1 MYRQRY
7 QLNSDP
13 FSKAILAKDASATKD
28 FTECSARLDFLE
40 HNRGLALITAAP
52 GYGKTFCMRAFAER
66 QNTNL
71 VKVVYLCMSTLSTM
85 EFYRQLCVAL
95 GLDAKYR
102 KADMFRDIQA
112 NLDYLYTVKKIHCI
126 VIIDE
131 AQYLNAAILR
141 DLKMLMNFNYDSR
154 DRFSLVLSGQPM
166 LADALSRQ
174 IHEALRQRITVNYG
188 FSGITETEAS
198 KYAKE
203 MLGLA
208 GGSTELFD
216 DAAIH
221 TAYNCSNGAIRV
233 FGHILS
239 CALIIG
245 AQNDAPCID
254 SEMVMAAAGEI
265 EIR

>member
-13 FSKAILAKDASATKD
+13 FAKALPTKDAYATND
-28 FTECSARLDFLE
+28 FKECTSRLDFLE
-40 HNRGLALITAAP
+40 RNRGLALITAAP
-52 GYGKTFCMRAFAER
+52 GYGKTFCMRAFAEK

-71 VKVVYLCMSTLSTM
+71 VKVVYLCMATLSAM

-95 GLDAKYR
+95 GLESQYR

-112 NLDYLYTVKKIHCI
+112 NLDYLYAVKKVHCI
-126 VIIDE
+126 VVIDE

-141 DLKMLMNFNYDSR
+141 DLKMLMNFDYDSR
-154 DRFSLVLSGQPM
+154 DRFSLVLSGQPV

-188 FSGITETEAS
+188 LSGITESEAAQ
-198 KYAKE
+198 YAKR
-203 MLGLA
+203 MLSLA
-208 GGSTELFD
+208 GGSSSLFD
-216 DAAIH
+216 DAAVH
-221 TAYNCSNGAIRV
+221 AAFNCANGAIRV

-239 CALIIG
+239 RALIIG
-245 AQNDAPCID
+245 AQNDAASIG
-254 SEMVMAAAGEI
+254 SEMVMAAANEI